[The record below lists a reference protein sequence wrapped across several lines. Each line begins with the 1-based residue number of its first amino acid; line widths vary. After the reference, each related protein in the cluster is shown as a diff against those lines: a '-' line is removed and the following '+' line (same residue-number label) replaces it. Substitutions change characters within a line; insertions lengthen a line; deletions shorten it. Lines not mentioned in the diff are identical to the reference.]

1 MKPKLTHPWR
11 KPRPSALEKK
21 RAANRKWCSA
31 HPEQNRERVRRW
43 KLANRERVKANE
55 RRSYLRHSMSNIIVK
70 TVDKIASII
79 DFLLLAERDGTI
91 SEKDRA
97 ALERLRILVKARS
110 TGENINE

>member
-1 MKPKLTHPWR
+1 
-11 KPRPSALEKK
+11 
-21 RAANRKWCSA
+21 
-31 HPEQNRERVRRW
+31 
-43 KLANRERVKANE
+43 
-55 RRSYLRHSMSNIIVK
+55 MSNIIVK